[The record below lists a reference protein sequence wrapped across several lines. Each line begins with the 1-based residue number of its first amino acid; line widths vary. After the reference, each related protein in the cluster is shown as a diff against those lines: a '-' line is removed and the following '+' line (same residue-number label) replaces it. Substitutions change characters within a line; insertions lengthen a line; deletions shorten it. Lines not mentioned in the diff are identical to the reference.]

1 MRYWTLSNVPLFVLA
16 TPMMCLMIVSAV
28 EPLIST
34 TNSGY
39 QYNSFN
45 RHQSSS
51 TRAEKA
57 AKKKESYSTQLSF
70 KRSIAVPQLALA
82 LATLLSFHVQVIN
95 RVSSGY
101 PLWYIFIAE
110 KIVQRDVI
118 IVASKQIDIGK
129 AYLTWAVMY
138 AIIQAGL
145 FASFLPPA

>member
-16 TPMMCLMIVSAV
+16 TPVMCLMIVSAI
-28 EPLIST
+28 EPLINA

-39 QYNSFN
+39 RYNSFN
-45 RHQSSS
+45 RYQSSS
-51 TRAEKA
+51 TH
-57 AKKKESYSTQLSF
+57 AKRTAKKESYSTQLSF

-82 LATLLSFHVQVIN
+82 LATLFSFHVQVIN

-101 PLWYIFIAE
+101 PLWYIFLAE

-118 IVASKQIDIGK
+118 FVVSKQIDIGK
-129 AYLTWAVMY
+129 AYLTWAIMY